1 MKVKLREKALKNGL
15 VSLYLDIYHCKKRWY
30 EFLEI
35 HVNPKK
41 PNEQDKENRLLAQ
54 QIKTKREHELLVEE
68 NGLTDRN
75 KKKADFI
82 QWFAK
87 YIYNKKKIRSCDK
100 SALKMLTDYT
110 EGRPVPFEALTSIW
124 CVGFTDYM
132 QKRVSVNSALCYVTS
147 IFTAMERAV
156 KENIILK
163 NPWRGIDKKDRLKK
177 QETKRNAWTI
187 EQLNVLANT
196 PFKYEPQIKQ
206 GYLFSCFSGLRWS
219 DVNPLKWSEVIIK
232 TIENVE
238 RWFLYF
244 GQRKT
249 GGIEYIPLSAQAV
262 QILKERLREKET
274 EPDSVYVFPKLKERE
289 GGGKLIW
296 DRMNYALK
304 RWGLM
309 AGIDSKQMHFHTGR
323 HTFAT
328 NLLEHSPDGDLY
340 TVSKL
345 LGHKSIIPT
354 QIYAKVRDGRRASA
368 VDSLPML
375 NLNQES
381 PNNSPDPIPTSE
393 QITQPEKETKVVKFL
408 PNAKQSA

>member
-15 VSLYLDIYHCKKRWY
+15 VSLYLDIYHCKRRWY

-41 PNEQDKENRLLAQ
+41 PTEQDKENRILAQ

-75 KKKADFI
+75 KKKADFV

-87 YIYNKKKIRSCDK
+87 YIFNKKKVRSCDK
-100 SALKMLTDYT
+100 SALKMLSDYT

-132 QKRVSVNSALCYVTS
+132 QKRVKVNTALCYVCS
-147 IFTAMERAV
+147 IFTALERAV

-177 QETKRNAWTI
+177 QDTKRNAWTI

-196 PFKYEPQIKQ
+196 PFKYEPQIRQ

-219 DVNPLKWSEVIIK
+219 DINPLQWCEVIVK
-232 TIENVE
+232 NLEGVE

-244 GQRKT
+244 GQKKT
-249 GGIEYIPLSAQAV
+249 SGIEYLPLSAQAV
-262 QILKERLREKET
+262 EILKERKREQEL
-274 EPDSVYVFPKLKERE
+274 EPESKYVFPMLKERE

-304 RWGLM
+304 KWGML
-309 AGIDSKQMHFHTGR
+309 AGIESKQMHFHTGR

-328 NLLEHSPDGDLY
+328 NMLEHSPDGDLY

-345 LGHKSIIPT
+345 LGHKSINPT
-354 QIYAKVRDGRRASA
+354 QVYAKVRDSRRASA

-375 NLNQES
+375 TFNQSVPEK
-381 PNNSPDPIPTSE
+381 SPDPTPVPDQQIPE
-393 QITQPEKETKVVKFL
+393 EKETKVVQL
-408 PNAKQSA
+408 IPSKQSA